1 MKVEE
6 SQVQKSTQTV
16 KLLDKKMRNREYT
29 ANKYLIILKDSTN
42 FQDRENVKIINES
55 DFEKLGLILH
65 ELREE
70 KKLLKKQV
78 NILED
83 VKNTNEKEIKKLE
96 REIEYFK
103 NNHSITRKIKNII

>member
-16 KLLDKKMRNREYT
+16 KLLDKKMRTREYT
-29 ANKYLIILKDSTN
+29 ANKYLIILKDSTI
-42 FQDRENVKIINES
+42 FQDREKVKIINQT
-55 DFEKLGLILH
+55 DFEKLGLILQ

-70 KKLLKKQV
+70 TKLLKKQV
-78 NILED
+78 NVLED
-83 VKNTNEKEIKKLE
+83 VKNTNEKEINKLE

-103 NNHSITRKIKNII
+103 NNPSITRKIKNII

>member
-16 KLLDKKMRNREYT
+16 KLLDKKMRTREYT

-42 FQDRENVKIINES
+42 FQDREKVKIINES
-55 DFEKLGLILH
+55 DFEKLGLILQ

-103 NNHSITRKIKNII
+103 NNPSITRKIKNII